1 MDIYEGN
8 TPIGSVKQY
17 TGVPH
22 QNSITY
28 NISEKVS
35 DDIRGYLVFNGV
47 WTFCKKN
54 QISQPKDYKK
64 LALILESPHKDEYR
78 INGILHKTSTGLLIP
93 QRPANGFAGEQIDNF
108 IQNRPWINGL
118 LNTSDVYEVFIMN
131 AIQYQCSAFDYI
143 QGLNKFVRTLTDAVF
158 LEMWNY
164 RTNGAHYPF
173 QDDFVNRIQ
182 KYSPDVII
190 NACTKGKV
198 KPSLQIRVESLI
210 INMASKYDTDD
221 HPANP
226 GIFRWR

>member
-1 MDIYEGN
+1 
-8 TPIGSVKQY
+8 
-17 TGVPH
+17 
-22 QNSITY
+22 
-28 NISEKVS
+28 
-35 DDIRGYLVFNGV
+35 
-47 WTFCKKN
+47 
-54 QISQPKDYKK
+54 
-64 LALILESPHKDEYR
+64 
-78 INGILHKTSTGLLIP
+78 
-93 QRPANGFAGEQIDNF
+93 
-108 IQNRPWINGL
+108 
-118 LNTSDVYEVFIMN
+118 MN